1 MLLAMAAG
9 ACALCAAQ
17 TCFLSL
23 PNRFSSSPLPCPVR
37 VPLRAAFTLST
48 AVTSSVISAWL
59 TAWVG
64 SWWGVNA
71 YHLLQ
76 LPEEWGSVQAAL
88 PSWVAWTVP
97 YLGATLGEPGV
108 AAVLAG

>member
-1 MLLAMAAG
+1 M
-9 ACALCAAQ
+9 
-17 TCFLSL
+17 SH
-23 PNRFSSSPLPCPVR
+23 PCPALPR

-97 YLGATLGEPGV
+97 YLGATLGEPG
-108 AAVLAG
+108 ATAVLAGGVGKRGEGCQGCGLVAALGMHAEG